1 MSTRFA
7 GDFFG
12 VPLVF
17 NDETELNLLE
27 YFPSLGRIE
36 KGQTGSEGSAR
47 SVGGTK
53 AAKLFTGFKTFE
65 KPVAQAKATP
75 AFAGFK
81 TLETGRPQA
90 Q

>member
-12 VPLVF
+12 IPLAF
-17 NDETELNLLE
+17 NDEEELALLD

-36 KGQTGSEGSAR
+36 KNQAGSENSAR

-65 KPVAQAKATP
+65 KPSASVKAAP

-81 TLETGRPQA
+81 TLEANRP
-90 Q
+90 